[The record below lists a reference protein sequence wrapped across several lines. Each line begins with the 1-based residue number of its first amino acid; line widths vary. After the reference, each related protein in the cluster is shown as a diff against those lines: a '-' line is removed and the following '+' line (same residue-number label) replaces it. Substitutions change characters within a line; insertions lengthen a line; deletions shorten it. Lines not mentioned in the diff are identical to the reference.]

1 MHITV
6 MGYTKFTMK
15 FVEQNDIRIIVYK
28 SENKFGVI
36 LGFDIFFFCFFLP
49 HRNIAFASDTIP
61 AFATSA

>member
-36 LGFDIFFFCFFLP
+36 LGFDIFFFFLP
-49 HRNIAFASDTIP
+49 HRNIAFASATIP